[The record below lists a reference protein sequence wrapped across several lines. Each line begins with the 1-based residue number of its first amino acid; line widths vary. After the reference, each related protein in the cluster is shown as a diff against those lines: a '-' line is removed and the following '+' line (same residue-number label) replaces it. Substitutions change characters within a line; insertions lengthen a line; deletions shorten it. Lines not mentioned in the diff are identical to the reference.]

1 MNLTTSYLGLTLKN
15 PLIPGASPLADN
27 LDTVRRLEDAG
38 APALV
43 LHSLFAEQIEGNQ
56 IAVDRYIERWQD
68 NFAEAASFFPRM
80 DEYTFG
86 PEEYLDH
93 IAKVK
98 AATQLPIIASLNGT
112 NLGSW
117 VEYAR
122 AIERAGASALEL
134 NTFILPT
141 NARAMSSDLENRV
154 VEIVA
159 AVRKVVSLP
168 LAVKLSPY
176 YTSVA
181 HLARRLQAERV
192 EGLVLFNRFFQPE
205 LDIEELEV
213 VPRLDLSTSEDL
225 RLRLRWLG
233 LMRDQVDLSLACSGG
248 IHAPSDVVK
257 ALLAGANAVQVVA
270 ELLAR
275 GPGRFAELLTGLE
288 QWMEQQEYEAVGLMV
303 GALSLRSCPD
313 AEAYERGNYLR
324 MLQLWRN

>member
-275 GPGRFAELLTGLE
+275 GPGRFTELLTGLE

>member
-38 APALV
+38 APAIV

-56 IAVDRYIERWQD
+56 IAVDRHITRWED
-68 NFAEAASFFPRM
+68 NFAEATSFFPRM

-98 AATQLPIIASLNGT
+98 SATQLPIIASLNGT

-117 VEYAR
+117 LEYAKD
-122 AIERAGASALEL
+122 IERAGASALEL
-134 NTFILPT
+134 NTFIFPT
-141 NARAMSSDLENRV
+141 SARAMSSDLENRV
-154 VEIVA
+154 VEIVSTVRK
-159 AVRKVVSLP
+159 AVRLP
-168 LAVKLSPY
+168 IAVKLSPY
-176 YTSVA
+176 YTSVL

-205 LDIEELEV
+205 IDLEALEV

-248 IHAPSDVVK
+248 IHSPSDVVK
-257 ALLAGANAVQVVA
+257 ALLAGANVVQVVA
-270 ELLAR
+270 ELLVR
-275 GPGRFAELLTGLE
+275 GPGRFAELLNGLQE
-288 QWMEQQEYEAVGLMV
+288 WMEQHEYDAAGLMV

-324 MLQLWRN
+324 TLQLWRN